1 MKWWAV
7 KGPDGEYLSAE
18 KSESKAW
25 AHALSG
31 TSEPLFREWYKHDFP
46 EDSLAACESLGYRC
60 VEVNLVEPEQASAL
74 EQAFIQGA
82 AWWEWHKEGATM
94 WQSDRAL
101 ALEEAERRTANGT
114 LGQSPEVNTTTAGGG
129 GEKGKP

>member
-1 MKWWAV
+1 VSEQMRAS
-7 KGPDGEYLSAE
+7 EYKCPTCGRLDPFNQTIE
-18 KSESKAW
+18 D
-25 AHALSG
+25 AL
-31 TSEPLFREWYKHDFP
+31 R
-46 EDSLAACESLGYRC
+46 A
-60 VEVNLVEPEQASAL
+60 EVNLVEPEQAGAL

-101 ALEEAERRTANGT
+101 ALEEAERRAASGT